1 MKNFTTGLRVLF
13 VTILL
18 FSALSCSNPEGDS
31 AALYETAQ
39 FEEEQDNLKH
49 AKALYEEI
57 IQSYPGSSL
66 APKAKKR
73 LKALNE
79 VSH

>member
-1 MKNFTTGLRVLF
+1 MKKFMSALKALF

-18 FSALSCSNPEGDS
+18 FSTFSCSNPEGKS

-39 FEEEQDNLKH
+39 FEEQQDNLKH

-57 IQSYPGSSL
+57 INLYPKSSL
-66 APKAKKR
+66 VPKAKER
-73 LKALNE
+73 LEALQ
-79 VSH
+79 